1 MRALKGIS
9 SPRSRLL
16 FLILLFL
23 PFGWRAGAQDCVRT
37 GTNLGAA
44 RIRLAAADFN
54 TAAGDAQT
62 PELKTTLD
70 TTLYNDLNN
79 AGIFDMV
86 SKSMA
91 PPVMPASPQ
100 QMNLAQWAAAPA
112 SAAFVAFGSISAA
125 GDRLAVYGWLFDAK
139 NPASTQIL
147 GKQYNEAATQDN
159 ARLIA
164 HRFADEIIT
173 RLGGGISGIA
183 ETHIYYI
190 AARGGN
196 KEVWQMDYDGQ
207 GAHQLTRLGTIS
219 LSPRVSPDND
229 RIAFASLGRQGW
241 SIRMFSLVLG
251 RMISFPSMVGATLSP
266 AWASDGAKLA
276 FSASRSG
283 DPEIYPSDAR
293 GGT

>member
-1 MRALKGIS
+1 MK
-9 SPRSRLL
+9 PRLRTTFPHSRV
-16 FLILLFL
+16 LILLFVSL
-23 PFGWRAGAQDCVRT
+23 AVGRAHAQDWVKT
-37 GTNLGAA
+37 GTNLGAP

-54 TAAGDAQT
+54 PSSPDPQT
-62 PELKTTLD
+62 PALKTTFD

-91 PPVMPASPQ
+91 PPIMPASPQ
-100 QMNLAQWAAAPA
+100 QMNLAQWSAAPA
-112 SAAFVAFGSISAA
+112 NAAFVAFGSISAA

-139 NPASTQIL
+139 NPASPQIL
-147 GKQYNEAATQDN
+147 GKQYNEAASQDN
-159 ARLIA
+159 VRLIA

-173 RLGGGISGIA
+173 RLGGGINGIA

-207 GAHQLTRLGTIS
+207 GQHQVTHLGTIS

-229 RIAFASLGRQGW
+229 RIAFASLGKQGW
-241 SIRMFSLVLG
+241 AIRMYSLVLG
-251 RMISFPSMVGATLSP
+251 RMISFSSIVGNTLSP
-266 AWASDGAKLA
+266 AWA
-276 FSASRSG
+276 
-283 DPEIYPSDAR
+283 
-293 GGT
+293 